1 MNRLAQLRESRNM
14 SQQKLGHILGVSQQQ
29 LSKYENEQ
37 ILMNA
42 DFIVAC
48 ANYFHVTTDYLLGVN
63 IQEESGSVSY
73 VSAPQ
78 KTFDSLESKSGYLFR
93 CLPEKWKHFIVS
105 AMEQII
111 TNLSADR
118 ENRTYK

>member
-1 MNRLAQLRESRNM
+1 MNRLAQLRESKNM

-37 ILMNA
+37 ILMSA

-48 ANYFHVTTDYLLGVN
+48 AKYFHVTTDYLLGIN
-63 IQEESGSVSY
+63 IQEESGSISY

-78 KTFDSLESKSGYLFR
+78 KAFDSLDSKGGYLFR
-93 CLPEKWKHFIVS
+93 CLPEKWKRFTVNT
-105 AMEQII
+105 MEQILA
-111 TNLSADR
+111 NLSQDSDGIYGR
-118 ENRTYK
+118 